1 MSYSGALIGSVP
13 TFSTRSTVFDAG
25 NFSQEVIVEDSTQL
39 PINAHPDLGNSP
51 RSLPKRAPL
60 LPFSVTLGPSEAM
73 NGMLLSLGVVAL
85 LVVAF
90 TRGRLGYQHYRQE
103 EEEEPVTATAPT

>member
-1 MSYSGALIGSVP
+1 MAILVHTAI
-13 TFSTRSTVFDAG
+13 D
-25 NFSQEVIVEDSTQL
+25 
-39 PINAHPDLGNSP
+39 
-51 RSLPKRAPL
+51 APL

-103 EEEEPVTATAPT
+103 EEEEPVTATSPT